1 LEILALSCQHPVV
14 FPGPKLLAPILAL
27 LLGSP
32 CISAAEPDS
41 PQRRLEQAIA
51 LSDRR
56 AYDDSLAILQ
66 PLLPVVEKGNDDAL
80 RARVLFFTARAH
92 YFKSDYRTALP
103 LLERALAASR
113 EARDPAFEATVL
125 RATGR
130 LHKQQGT
137 YPEGLRILDEAIAL
151 YVKLG
156 QPREEAGAW
165 LTIGAIHD
173 LTGNFEQALTAYGRA
188 RLGLQTVKDADYY
201 TLFNEIGITYTNLG
215 RYEEA
220 LASHHTS
227 LEGRLKLG
235 DKYYIG
241 ISHSNLGDVYYALGQ
256 YERAAEHY
264 EQCVNLCGVA
274 GDRRAVAVVLGA
286 LAMTWMAS
294 GNAQRGLEYSRRGL
308 DLTRESGLEHLEG
321 VALRRVGYAYEQLGN
336 VAESMAHQERA
347 LELARKAGAQ
357 LDEAATLNA
366 LTGLHLQRGEPEKA
380 APLAKRALQL
390 ALATG
395 SPDLEVEA
403 RVNLARV
410 ARAEKDSA
418 TALDH
423 LRKSVAILDGVR
435 GRVRT
440 DSGKIGYFDTRQ
452 DVYHQLA
459 QTLLE
464 KGSATEALEAAEA
477 ARGRAF
483 SDLLAGQRV
492 QLGAKAA
499 TSLEEIRALEA
510 RIRAENAQTS
520 DEVQQVRVAQTRAAT
535 ESQLRGR
542 LSALRSEQPELAS
555 LVTAEPLATRE
566 ITAIAARLR
575 ATLVE
580 YLVTEREL
588 LIWTIQPDG
597 KIAATHVDVS
607 RQALR
612 DKARAVQDRMNSL
625 TAKELDR
632 DPVIRAHLEALYRTV
647 LAPIAGQLP
656 RNPTA
661 LVYIVPHDAL
671 HLVPFAALID
681 KNGRYAVENHTLVY
695 APSVAVLRYTDA
707 KKRRVVSAPSPHLL
721 ALADPTPPKDIPEGA
736 LPGARNEIQQIG
748 RRFPEDRRLTLLGD
762 EASEANAKR
771 LSPGQTVLHF
781 AVHGLVRDDRPWESA
796 LILAPGEGEDGWL
809 KVPEIFGLDLRADLV
824 ALSGC
829 STGAGRVSG
838 DGIVGLARAVIYA
851 GAPSVLVSQWDVSDV
866 TTSYLMDHFYGGLAA
881 GHGKARSLRDA
892 QLATLKRYPHPM
904 LWAAFV
910 LVGEPQ

>member
-1 LEILALSCQHPVV
+1 MRRA
-14 FPGPKLLAPILAL
+14 FRTLLLAL
-27 LLGSP
+27 LLGTP
-32 CISAAEPDS
+32 GAAAAES
-41 PQRRLEQAIA
+41 AQKQLEQAIA
-51 LSDRR
+51 LSERR
-56 AYDDSLAILQ
+56 AYDESLAILQ

-80 RARVLFFTARAH
+80 RARVLYYTARAH

-113 EARDPAFEATVL
+113 AARDPAFEAAVL
-125 RATGR
+125 RGIGN

-137 YPEGLRILDEAIAL
+137 YADGLRILDQAIAL

-156 QPREEAGAW
+156 ATRDAANAW
-165 LTIGAIHD
+165 MTVGAIHD
-173 LTGNFEQALTAYGRA
+173 LSGNFEQALTAYERA
-188 RLGLQTVKDADYY
+188 RVGLETTKDAAYY

-215 RYEEA
+215 RYEDA
-220 LASHHTS
+220 LASHLTS

-235 DKYYIG
+235 DKYFIG
-241 ISHSNLGDVYYALGQ
+241 VSHSNLGDVYYALGQ
-256 YERAAEHY
+256 YERAVEHY
-264 EQCVNLCGVA
+264 EQCVTLCGVA
-274 GDRRAVAVVLGA
+274 GDRRTMAVVFGA
-286 LAMTWMAS
+286 LATTWMAS
-294 GNAQRGLEYSRRGL
+294 GNPQRGLDYARRGL
-308 DLTRESGLEHLEG
+308 EVTREVGLEHLEG
-321 VALRRVGYAYEQLGN
+321 VALRHVGYAYEQLGN
-336 VAESMAHQERA
+336 LPESTRHLESA
-347 LELARKAGAQ
+347 LEIARKTGAH

-366 LTGLHLQRGEPEKA
+366 LAGIHLQRGEPEKA
-380 APLAKRALQL
+380 APLAKRALEL

-403 RVNLARV
+403 RVKLARV
-410 ARAEKDSA
+410 ARAGKDSA
-418 TALDH
+418 AALDQLH
-423 LRKSVAILDGVR
+423 KSVAILEGVR

-440 DSGKIGYFDTRQ
+440 DSGKIGYLDVRQ

-492 QLGAKAA
+492 QLEAKAA
-499 TSLEEIRALEA
+499 TSLDGIRALEA
-510 RIRAENAQTS
+510 RIRADNASAS
-520 DEVQQVRVAQTRAAT
+520 DEIQQALIAQTRAAT

-555 LVTAEPLATRE
+555 LVTAEPLAMRE
-566 ITAIAARLR
+566 IAATAARLR

-580 YLVTEREL
+580 YLVTERQL
-588 LIWTIQPDG
+588 LIWTIQPNG
-597 KIAATHVDVS
+597 RIAATQVDVS

-612 DKARAVQDRMNSL
+612 DKVRAVQDRMNTL

-632 DPVIRAHLEALYRTV
+632 DPVVRAHLEELHRTV
-647 LAPIAGQLP
+647 LAPIAAQLP

-681 KNGRYAVENHTLVY
+681 KAGRYTVENHTLVY

-748 RRFPEDRRLTLLGD
+748 KRFPEDRRLTLLGD

-796 LILAPGEGEDGWL
+796 LILAPGDGEDGWL

-829 STGAGRVSG
+829 STGVGRVSG
-838 DGIVGLARAVIYA
+838 DGIVGLSRAVIYA

-866 TTSYLMDHFYGGLAA
+866 TTAYLMDEFYGGLAA

-892 QLATLKRYPHPM
+892 QLATLRQYPHPM